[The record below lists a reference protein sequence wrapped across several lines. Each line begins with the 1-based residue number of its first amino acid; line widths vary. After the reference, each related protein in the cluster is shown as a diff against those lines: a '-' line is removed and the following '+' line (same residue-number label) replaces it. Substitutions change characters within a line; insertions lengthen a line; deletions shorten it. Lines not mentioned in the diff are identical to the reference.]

1 MEFERGENP
10 LHVVTKDALV
20 GLLVDVER
28 GGANP
33 VEGIF
38 GPDSESWKVNRESAL
53 FLGAGR
59 AALLQLG
66 HPWVAAS
73 LDEHSTLMAR
83 PIDRFHGTFRI
94 VFCMIFGT
102 LDQAMAA
109 ARHLHALHTR
119 IQGAIPEDV
128 AAYKRGSRYEA
139 NEVEA
144 LKWVYSTLVESA
156 VFAYEC
162 AMGPLGD
169 VERERYYA
177 ESRILAGLFGL
188 RATELPENWE
198 AFAAYNAGM
207 HESNLLG
214 VSRRAR
220 AMAHGLLSGAG
231 SWIHPP
237 QWYRSLTTEWMPE
250 RFREEFGLAFGAA
263 EQGAAAAAKKR
274 IPAIYK
280 RLPAVIRFTGPSL
293 EADARLKQRSAGM
306 LVRWSN
312 QFWIGQALLPF
323 GDK

>member
-1 MEFERGENP
+1 MEFEKSENP
-10 LHVVTKDALV
+10 VRVVTKE
-20 GLLVDVER
+20 GLGRLLAEVEQAC
-28 GGANP
+28 ANP
-33 VEGIF
+33 QAGIF
-38 GPDSESWKVNRESAL
+38 GPDSASWKVNRESAL

-59 AALLQLG
+59 AALLQLA

-102 LDQAMAA
+102 LDQALAA
-109 ARHLHALHTR
+109 SRHLHALHTR

-128 AAYKRGSRYEA
+128 AAYKRGSHYEA

-144 LKWVYSTLVESA
+144 LRWVYSTLVESA
-156 VFAYEC
+156 VVAYEC

-169 VERERYYA
+169 AERERYYA

-188 RATELPENWE
+188 SAADLPENWK
-198 AFAAYNAGM
+198 AFAEYSTGM
-207 HESNLLG
+207 HDSDSLG
-214 VSRRAR
+214 VSARAR

-237 QWYRSLTTEWMPE
+237 HWYCSLTTEWMPE
-250 RFREEFGLAFGAA
+250 RFREEFGLVFGAK
-263 EQGAAAAAKKR
+263 EQRAAAAAKKR

-280 RLPAVIRFTGPSL
+280 RLPAAIRFTGPSL
-293 EADARLKQRSAGM
+293 EAQARLKHRRTG
-306 LVRWSN
+306 LLTRWSN
-312 QFWIGQALLPF
+312 RFWIGQPLLPF
-323 GDK
+323 GG